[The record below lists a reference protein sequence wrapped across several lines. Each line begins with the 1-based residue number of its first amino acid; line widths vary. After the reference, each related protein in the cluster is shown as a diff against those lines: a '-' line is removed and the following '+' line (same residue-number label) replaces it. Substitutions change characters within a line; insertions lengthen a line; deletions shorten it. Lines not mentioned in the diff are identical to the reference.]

1 MQRRPGKEAT
11 VEAKRE
17 ARFLYLNGSFRFF
30 ELNFFLYFDLKVL
43 DLNRKFFYFEM
54 KVLNLSTESFR
65 LILKFVNLS

>member
-43 DLNRKFFYFEM
+43 DLNRKFF
-54 KVLNLSTESFR
+54 
-65 LILKFVNLS
+65 ILR